1 MSESKCVFVG
11 RVVTVEKTET
21 LGKPE
26 RPFRKRVIVVDD
38 AEVGA
43 KWPNPVPFE
52 ATGDKCDYLD
62 QYKAGDEVRI
72 EFYPNGRAWEDP
84 KTRKTR
90 YFSSN
95 RIGFIKKTDG
105 EDGAEPVPVDD
116 GGDGVNDGVVGDDS
130 DMLF

>member
-1 MSESKCVFVG
+1 MSNKCEFVG
-11 RVVTVEKTET
+11 RVVAVGKTEK
-21 LGKPE
+21 LGREDKP
-26 RPFRKRVIVVDD
+26 FYKRIIVVDD

-43 KWPNPVPFE
+43 KYHNEVPFE

-105 EDGAEPVPVDD
+105 ADGAEPEPVSD
-116 GGDGVNDGVVGDDS
+116 GGDGVEADDI
-130 DMLF
+130 DNMPF

>member
-1 MSESKCVFVG
+1 MSDSKCVFVG

-21 LGKPE
+21 LGKNPSK
-26 RPFRKRVIVVDD
+26 PFYKRVIVVDD
-38 AEVGA
+38 ADIGA
-43 KWPNPVPFE
+43 KYPNPVPFE
-52 ATGDKCDYLD
+52 ATGDKCGYLD
-62 QYKAGDEVRI
+62 QYKEGDEVRI

-105 EDGAEPVPVDD
+105 ADEAEPEPVSD
-116 GGDGVNDGVVGDDS
+116 GGDGVAVDAGDVD
-130 DMLF
+130 DMPF